1 MPAVLSMESNLKV
14 IENIIE
20 TEILNIPNTVLN
32 ITQLSSSTPTYA
44 SRAYAGISN
53 RYCHY
58 LPLYLFILQ
67 EIKLFS
73 SNKFLLLFSPF

>member
-32 ITQLSSSTPTYA
+32 VTQLSSSTPT
-44 SRAYAGISN
+44 YAGISN

-67 EIKLFS
+67 EIKLFL